1 MMNPTLIYSEL
12 AEIIRKTSNNYSFV
26 GDLNNLEQGIHEFT
40 KALQSSFTGNT
51 ISTAYKLVPEELDL
65 RLPTYPLEENLGE
78 IIYKIGLNTG
88 DGASESG
95 FVDFLCFYQNN
106 DATEEVEIRSLIA
119 AVYSWGGTKS
129 EDLAGLSGSELRMG
143 YESKLECEIPLF

>member
-12 AEIIRKTSNNYSFV
+12 AEIIRKTSNNYSFI

-40 KALQSSFTGNT
+40 KALQLSFTDNT

-78 IIYKIGLNTG
+78 IIYKIGVYTG

-106 DATEEVEIRSLIA
+106 DATEEVEIISLIA

-129 EDLAGLSGSELRMG
+129 EDLAALSGSEIRIG
-143 YESKLECEIPLF
+143 YKSNLECEILLF